1 MTREFEI
8 AREVRLEATP
18 AQVWEAITTAEGTSG
33 WLFTTEDV
41 QPDGPGVTGWD
52 PPRRLAVTTPVAEDG
67 STQAFE
73 YLVEA
78 REGGTA
84 VLRFVHSGVLGDDWN
99 DEYEDLTRAGWD
111 MYLHTLAMY
120 LKFFRGRPATFVSAE
135 GPAASADQRAWAKLP
150 RALGLPDT
158 PAVGERVRLTPA
170 GLPAVEGIVDYAGP
184 SFLGV
189 RGDDAIYR
197 FHGRAQ
203 LGLPVA
209 VGHHLYGP
217 GVNQEKEQD
226 AWRSWLEHAFA

>member
-18 AQVWEAITTAEGTSG
+18 EQVWEAITTAKGTAG
-33 WLFTTEDV
+33 WLFPTPDL

-52 PPRRLAVTTPVAEDG
+52 PPRRLAVHTPVTEDG
-67 STQAFE
+67 STQSFE

-84 VLRFVHSGVLGDDWN
+84 VLRFVHSGVLADDWN
-99 DEYEDLTRAGWD
+99 DEYEDLTSAGWD
-111 MYLHTLAMY
+111 MYLHTLAEY
-120 LKFFRGRPATFVSAE
+120 LSHFRGRSATFVSAE
-135 GPAASADQRAWAKLP
+135 GPTASADPRAWAKLP
-150 RALGLPDT
+150 RALGLPGV
-158 PAVGERVRLTPA
+158 PAVGEQVRLTPE
-170 GLPAVEGIVDYAGP
+170 GLPAIEGVVDYAAR

-203 LGLPVA
+203 VGMTAA
-209 VGHHLYGP
+209 VGHHLYRP
-217 GVNQEKEQD
+217 GVDQEKEQE
-226 AWRSWLEHAFA
+226 AWRSWLGRAFA